1 MNKRLY
7 HLLVFMIILTSC
19 TQKVEQKS
27 DAIIADDTTSYV
39 IDRFGDIEIMQ
50 YNVPNWDELSLQ
62 QKILIY
68 YLSEATLCG
77 RDIIFDQHCKYN
89 LEIKSTLYNI
99 INSYNG
105 DKDGEAW
112 EKFIT
117 YTKRFW
123 FSNGIHHH
131 YSEEKFFPEVTQ
143 EYFLSLLNQSEVAH
157 FPLLEGEDFEQFKS
171 RITNIIFNPNI
182 APFRCA
188 NNALPNKDLVTS
200 SSVNF
205 YEGVTQSEVEK
216 FYLDFKQRDKNLDT
230 SRFVS
235 YGLNSKVLKDKSGK
249 IVEQVYK
256 IDGLYAPVI
265 EKIVYWLEKAAG
277 VAENDIQKEHIE
289 KLIDYY
295 RTGDLKTWDEY
306 NVLWVKDI
314 DSPIDY
320 INGFIEVYT
329 DPLKQK
335 ATWEAMVN
343 VRDEESSKRTELIA
357 QYAQWFEDH
366 SPIENRFKKK
376 EVKGVSAKVIN
387 VLQLGGACYPTTPIG
402 VNLPNAD
409 WIRKEHGSKSVTI
422 QNITYAYN
430 QVRQESGYADE
441 FYYSD
446 HELKLQEKYG
456 FLTDNL
462 QVDLHECLGHGS
474 GQLLP
479 NVDDGSLKEYSST
492 IEETRADLFSLYF
505 IADRKIVEL
514 GILPHEEAYH
524 ACYYKQMING
534 VMLQLNRIELGND
547 ITQSHMQN
555 RAIIANWCYE
565 AGLQDNVMEK
575 TIRGNKTYLI
585 IHDYEKLR
593 GLIGTLLNKVQH
605 IKSTGNYAAAKELV
619 EKYGVKI
626 NKKLHKEIK
635 DRYALLDIAP
645 YGGFVN
651 PNYTPVIK
659 GDKIIDVTIEYPV
672 DYLLQMMQYDQKYTF
687 LK

>member
-1 MNKRLY
+1 MI
-7 HLLVFMIILTSC
+7 LLASC
-19 TQKVEQKS
+19 TPKAEQKS
-27 DAIIADDTTSYV
+27 DNLVTEDTTNCV
-39 IDRFGDIEIMQ
+39 IDRFADIEIMQ
-50 YNVPNWDELSLQ
+50 YAVPNWNELSLQ
-62 QKILIY
+62 QKTLIY
-68 YLSEATLCG
+68 YLSEAALCG
-77 RDIIFDQHCKYN
+77 RDIIFDQHCEYN
-89 LEIKSTLYNI
+89 LEIKSTLNNI
-99 INSYNG
+99 IHSYNG
-105 DKDGEAW
+105 DKDGESW
-112 EKFIT
+112 EKFIV
-117 YTKRFW
+117 YAKRFW

-131 YSEEKFFPEVTQ
+131 YSEEKFFPEVNK
-143 EYFLSLLNQSEVAH
+143 EYFLSLLEHSSTEH
-157 FPLLEGEDFEQFKS
+157 FPLSEGESFEQFKS
-171 RITNIIFNPNI
+171 RITYIIFNPNI
-182 APFRCA
+182 APLRCA
-188 NNALPNKDLVTS
+188 NNAQPGKDLVTS
-200 SSVNF
+200 SSVTF
-205 YEGVTQSEVEK
+205 YEGATQNEVEQY
-216 FYLDFKQRDKNLDT
+216 YLNLKQRDKNLDT
-230 SRFVS
+230 SRLISF
-235 YGLNSKVLKDKSGK
+235 GLNSKVSKDKKGK
-249 IVEQVYK
+249 VVEQVYK
-256 IDGLYAPVI
+256 IDGLYAPAI

-277 VAENDIQKEHIE
+277 VAENAIQKEHIE
-289 KLIDYY
+289 KLISYY

-343 VRDEESSKRTELIA
+343 IRDEESSKRTELIA
-357 QYAQWFEDH
+357 QNAQWFENH
-366 SPIENRFKKK
+366 SPIEDRFKKK
-376 EVKGVSAKVIN
+376 EVKGVSAKVVN
-387 VLQLGGACYPTTPIG
+387 ALQLGGDCYPTTPIG

-409 WIRKEHGSKSVTI
+409 WIRREHGSKSVTI
-422 QNITYAYN
+422 QNIMYAYA
-430 QVRQESGYADE
+430 QARQESGYADE

-446 HELKLQEKYG
+446 HEIKLQEQYG

-505 IADRKIVEL
+505 IADQKMVEL
-514 GILPHEEAYH
+514 GILPHEEAFH

-534 VMLQLNRIELGND
+534 MMLQLNRIELGSD
-547 ITQSHMQN
+547 ISQSHMQN

-575 TIRGNKTYLI
+575 ITRGDKTFLI

-593 GLIGTLLNKVQH
+593 ALIGTLLNKVQH

-626 NKKLHKEIK
+626 NKKLHKEVK
-635 DRYALLDIAP
+635 ERYALLDIAP

-651 PNYTPVIK
+651 PFYVPVMKDGQIT
-659 GDKIIDVTIEYPV
+659 DINIEYPV
-672 DYLLQMMQYDQKYTF
+672 DYMLQMMQYDQKYNF